1 VQQQE
6 QFDAR
11 RPVAAR
17 GVAGFGPASN
27 GTPGGPPPVSL
38 AIVGDRHL
46 DHDKGLPGPDA
57 AASGQHWSTLGILG
71 ISVTDSTRKAKSP
84 ALADL
89 ASGVVGLAEVLA

>member
-46 DHDKGLPGPDA
+46 DHDKVSPAPTLLLPV
-57 AASGQHWSTLGILG
+57 QHWSTPGILG
-71 ISVTDSTRKAKSP
+71 VSVTDSTRKAKSP